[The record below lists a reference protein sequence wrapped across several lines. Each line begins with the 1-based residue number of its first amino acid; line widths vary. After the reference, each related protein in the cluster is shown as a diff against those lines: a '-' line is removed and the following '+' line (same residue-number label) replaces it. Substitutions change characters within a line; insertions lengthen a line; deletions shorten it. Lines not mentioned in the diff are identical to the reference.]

1 MVNENYMNSTTFLQD
16 PCVTVTGLTEEA
28 MALGVRVFP
37 NPFRDETVLVY
48 PQEFGTRVGVELL
61 DLQGRVLR
69 FLPGTP
75 EGRVRIARGEL
86 SGGTYFY
93 RLAGA
98 LRLTGRVVI
107 E

>member
-1 MVNENYMNSTTFLQD
+1 
-16 PCVTVTGLTEEA
+16 
-28 MALGVRVFP
+28 MALGVRCS
-37 NPFRDETVLVY
+37 R
-48 PQEFGTRVGVELL
+48 TRSATRRCWSTRRSSVREWTWSSWTCR
-61 DLQGRVLR
+61 RVLR

-93 RLAGA
+93 RLTGA
-98 LRLTGRVVI
+98 LRMTGRVVI